1 MATVNFSVP
10 EEVKEAFNKTFAG
23 KNKSAIIARLM
34 SEAVDQAM
42 RQQQREEAF
51 RLFGRDW
58 RRGNAHFNRF
68 ARRAQPPRCLPPTGS
83 RG

>member
-23 KNKSAIIARLM
+23 KNKSAIIAKLM
-34 SEAVDQAM
+34 SEAVEQAM

-51 RLFGRDW
+51 RLLTERRKLRPSMTDEEIREARMLGR
-58 RRGNAHFNRF
+58 
-68 ARRAQPPRCLPPTGS
+68 P
-83 RG
+83 

>member
-23 KNKSAIIARLM
+23 KNKSAIIAKLM
-34 SEAVDQAM
+34 KDAVEQAM

-51 RLFGRDW
+51 RLLTERRKLRPPMTDKEIHEARKLGR
-58 RRGNAHFNRF
+58 
-68 ARRAQPPRCLPPTGS
+68 P
-83 RG
+83 

>member
-10 EEVKEAFNKTFAG
+10 EEVKKAFNKAFAG

-34 SEAVDQAM
+34 SEAVEQAR

-51 RLFGRDW
+51 RLLTERRKLRPPMTDKEISEAREFGR
-58 RRGNAHFNRF
+58 
-68 ARRAQPPRCLPPTGS
+68 P
-83 RG
+83 

>member
-23 KNKSAIIARLM
+23 KNKSAIIAKLM
-34 SEAVDQAM
+34 SEAVEQAM

-51 RLFGRDW
+51 RLLTERRKLRPSMTDEEIRETRKLGR
-58 RRGNAHFNRF
+58 
-68 ARRAQPPRCLPPTGS
+68 P
-83 RG
+83 

>member
-23 KNKSAIIARLM
+23 KNKSAIIAKLM
-34 SEAVDQAM
+34 SDAVEQAV

-51 RLFGRDW
+51 RLLTERRKLRPSMTDQEIRETRKLGR
-58 RRGNAHFNRF
+58 
-68 ARRAQPPRCLPPTGS
+68 P
-83 RG
+83 

>member
-23 KNKSAIIARLM
+23 KNKSAIIAKLM
-34 SEAVDQAM
+34 SEAVEQAM

-51 RLFGRDW
+51 RLLTERRKRRPPMTDNDIREARKLGR
-58 RRGNAHFNRF
+58 
-68 ARRAQPPRCLPPTGS
+68 P
-83 RG
+83 

>member
-34 SEAVDQAM
+34 REAVDQAL
-42 RQQQREEAF
+42 RQQRREEAF
-51 RLFGRDW
+51 RVLTKRRKLRPAMTDEQTRDARETGR
-58 RRGNAHFNRF
+58 
-68 ARRAQPPRCLPPTGS
+68 P
-83 RG
+83 

>member
-23 KNKSAIIARLM
+23 KNKSAIIAKLM

-51 RLFGRDW
+51 RLLTERRKLRPPMTDKEIREARERGR
-58 RRGNAHFNRF
+58 
-68 ARRAQPPRCLPPTGS
+68 P
-83 RG
+83 

>member
-34 SEAVDQAM
+34 HEAVEQAM

-51 RLFGRDW
+51 RLLTAHRKLRPPMTDEEARETRALGR
-58 RRGNAHFNRF
+58 
-68 ARRAQPPRCLPPTGS
+68 P
-83 RG
+83 

>member
-23 KNKSAIIARLM
+23 KNKSAIVAKLM
-34 SEAVDQAM
+34 SEAVEQAM

-51 RLFGRDW
+51 RLLTERRKLRPSMTDEEIRETRELGR
-58 RRGNAHFNRF
+58 
-68 ARRAQPPRCLPPTGS
+68 P
-83 RG
+83 

>member
-34 SEAVDQAM
+34 SEAVEQAM

-51 RLFGRDW
+51 RLLTERRKLRPPMTDTESREARELGR
-58 RRGNAHFNRF
+58 
-68 ARRAQPPRCLPPTGS
+68 P
-83 RG
+83 

>member
-51 RLFGRDW
+51 RLLTERRKRRPSMTDEQLRESREVGR
-58 RRGNAHFNRF
+58 
-68 ARRAQPPRCLPPTGS
+68 P
-83 RG
+83 